1 MTSVDIENSTQ
12 SKLCKAVPE
21 FVRYDPF
28 AQKLFFKDVVEIF
41 QQIPNLATSILGD
54 SIHEIPSKIA

>member
-12 SKLCKAVPE
+12 SKLCKAVLE

-28 AQKLFFKDVVEIF
+28 AQKLFFKDVLEIF
-41 QQIPNLATSILGD
+41 RID
-54 SIHEIPSKIA
+54 S